1 MNEELKNIFNNSIT
15 VDNKEIPVG
24 HIKYTGNSKT
34 YIIWQLLDIEPYLFG
49 DNNPLYVVYP
59 LDVDI
64 YSNSNYLNIVK
75 EIKKILKE
83 NDWTWSE
90 DSPEM
95 YDDDTGLYHI
105 TCSFYK
111 EGMI

>member
-24 HIKYTGNSKT
+24 HIKYTGKSKT
-34 YIIWQLLDIEPYLFG
+34 YITWQLLDVNPDLFV
-49 DNNPLYVVYP
+49 DNSPLYCTYP
-59 LDVDI
+59 LDVDT
-64 YSNSNYLNIVK
+64 YSKGNYLNIIK
-75 EIKKILKE
+75 EIKKLMKE
-83 NDWTWSE
+83 NGWIWSG

-105 TCSFYK
+105 TSSFEK